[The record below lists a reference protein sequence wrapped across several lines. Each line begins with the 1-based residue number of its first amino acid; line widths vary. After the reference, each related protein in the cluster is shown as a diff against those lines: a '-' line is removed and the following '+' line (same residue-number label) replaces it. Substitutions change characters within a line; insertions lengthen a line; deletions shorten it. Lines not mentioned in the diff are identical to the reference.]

1 MIWSLFFTHNEEA
14 HTPPGAIRIIPTNSN
29 WNDFSYNFNSLISI
43 KSHDN
48 RRQISI
54 PAYVVPL
61 VGYSMVNLLK
71 WIKENPHLLRHDGA
85 GNTATAPRGRLLFA
99 TLFGHERGYSDLAK
113 WVENDVELESILLAL
128 NDVVLLRSSSFSSD
142 IGKLLAHD
150 SFVLGVLRSPAA
162 YRAMRRGMRSL
173 EGRQIEYQP
182 ETRKNFT
189 FRAQL
194 HGFDAGVHDFSVE
207 FQDVG
212 FFEDRIHC
220 LIGVN
225 GTGKTRLLREL
236 VLSLGRL
243 SAEANHTVSLFN
255 EHSEAISDCEYYGQ
269 SYNRL
274 LVFSTAPEDRFPSHA
289 AHEGNFEY
297 QYFNLIKDARS
308 ISSRRV
314 QNSLTLLMV
323 DLIRDQTPFQGAS
336 LTRFALLERTLRDHI
351 DLDRLY
357 LPLLSDV
364 GQDSSSYQDEY
375 GNYYAR
381 ARDVLRMNEQRH
393 LLFTSAVD
401 TVRPLE
407 FYEQTGERNRI
418 RRLHHSSGQLIFF
431 RFALWLISSVDQGTL
446 VIVDEPETHLHPNL
460 ICEFVTLLYTV
471 LAATKSIA
479 LIATHSAYVVRE
491 VPTHCAHVFSFEE
504 ESRRVNIGQVRM
516 KTLGA
521 SIDGISQTI
530 FGDSTAKKYHEK
542 FARDLSKSGMS
553 PMQLLSEYK
562 SVLSPEL
569 LIEIRAMQSE
579 GGN

>member
-1 MIWSLFFTHNEEA
+1 MNWSLIFTCDEEPDI
-14 HTPPGAIRIIPTNSN
+14 PPGAIRIIPTNSN

-43 KSHDN
+43 NSHDN
-48 RRQISI
+48 RRRISI

-61 VGYSMVNLLK
+61 AGSSPNNLLR
-71 WIKENPHLLRHDGA
+71 WIEGNSRLLRHDGA
-85 GNTATAPRGRLLFA
+85 GNTATAPRGNLLFA
-99 TLFGHERGYSDLAK
+99 TLIGNEQSYSDLAK
-113 WVENDVELESILLAL
+113 WARNGSELRSILLAL
-128 NDVVLLRSSSFSSD
+128 NDIVLLRNSSFSSD
-142 IGKLLAHD
+142 IGKLLLGRP
-150 SFVLGVLRSPAA
+150 FVLGVLRSPAA
-162 YRAMRRGMRSL
+162 YRAMRRGMRFF
-173 EGRQIEYQP
+173 EGRQIEDQP

-194 HGFDAGVHDFSVE
+194 HGFDDGMHDFSVE
-207 FQDVG
+207 FYDVG
-212 FFEDRIHC
+212 VFEDRLHC

-243 SAEANHTVSLFN
+243 SGEAGHTVNPFA
-255 EHSEAISDCEYYGQ
+255 EPSEAMSDCEYEGQ
-269 SYNRL
+269 LYNRL
-274 LVFSTAPEDRFPSHA
+274 LVFSTTPEYRFPLRA
-289 AHEGNFEY
+289 EHEGNFEY
-297 QYFNLIKDARS
+297 QYFNLVEVARS
-308 ISSRRV
+308 GSYKNV

-323 DLIRDQTPFQGAS
+323 DLIRDKTPFQGAS
-336 LTRFALLERTLRDHI
+336 LTRITLLERTLRGHI
-351 DLDRLY
+351 DLDKLY
-357 LPLLSDV
+357 LPVLSDV
-364 GQDSSSYQDEY
+364 AQDSSSYEDEH
-375 GNYYAR
+375 GEYYVR
-381 ARDVLRMNEQRH
+381 ARDVLRMNEERH
-393 LLFTSAVD
+393 LSFTSAVD
-401 TVRPLE
+401 TARSLE
-407 FYEQTGERNRI
+407 FFEQTGERNQI

-431 RFALWLISSVDQGTL
+431 RFALWLISSIDQGTL

-504 ESRRVNIGQVRM
+504 ESKRVNIGKVRM

-521 SIDGISQTI
+521 SIDSISQTI

-542 FARDLSKSGMS
+542 FARDLSKIGMS
-553 PMQLLSEYK
+553 SEQLLSKYK

-579 GGN
+579 GAN